1 MLNFPEKNKEKPI
14 DLQNFGLRTDIYS
27 KKTLAKVRTL
37 FLDTT
42 WAVMHHVLFVL
53 SKKYF
58 FIRNFTFYSIKM
70 WAFYLTYWHFIK
82 TVTYLTMFSVWL
94 ENRYVKVIMINMIK
108 QEKVE
113 NFNIIG
119 ICRIKWLLYNWKM
132 CLKLT
137 S

>member
-37 FLDTT
+37 FLDPPGLQCS
-42 WAVMHHVLFVL
+42 MSSLFFFVR
-53 SKKYF
+53 SIGFHKK
-58 FIRNFTFYSIKM
+58 RNFLWHKNVSILINLL
-70 WAFYLTYWHFIK
+70 AFYK
-82 TVTYLTMFSVWL
+82 TTITYLTTFSVWL
-94 ENRYVKVIMINMIK
+94 ECRYVKVMMNNMLK

-119 ICRIKWLLYNWKM
+119 IYRLKGVLYN
-132 CLKLT
+132 
-137 S
+137 